1 MSTLA
6 DKIGRREHLQKQWHE
21 LYASKATEK
30 NWTAEEA
37 SQLKQWFDEAND
49 LGKEIDTLKSLETMS
64 KDMLGSDPRSVVDDG
79 SKDDDRQ
86 QDARVKSFA
95 ERLQEDAGFKAF
107 KDNGGQGTFQIHID
121 DEEVKTLITLADAAP
136 QNVRLP
142 RIEPF
147 PVERR
152 TVADMMM
159 QGTID
164 RGTLEYYEETTFT
177 NAAAT
182 VAEGAAKP
190 EAAIDWTLRTE
201 SLSKIAVWIPAT
213 SESLQDISWLR
224 STLENR
230 LVFMVRRVEEAQLM
244 NGNGTPPNISGITDR
259 SGIQTQALGADP
271 VPAAILKAAN
281 LIRVNSFYE
290 PDGVVIHPL
299 DMEAI
304 RLERTADGIYIFG
317 SPTDP
322 YTSLRLWGMEVRE
335 TTAQTENTAVVGAYG
350 TAAQV
355 FRRGG
360 ITVTASTEHASYFI
374 ENKVAILA
382 EERLGLAVYRANAFC
397 TVTGI

>member
-1 MSTLA
+1 MTALNEKQGRLTYLQGEWQKLWNSKPERNFTSDEA
-6 DKIGRREHLQKQWHE
+6 DNL
-21 LYASKATEK
+21 K
-30 NWTAEEA
+30 NWNTEMA
-37 SQLKQWFDEAND
+37 D
-49 LGKEIDTLKSLETMS
+49 LGKEIDQLKELEAMAGNIVG
-64 KDMLGSDPRSVVDDG
+64 KEPRQIVDDEP
-79 SKDDDRQ
+79 KQNEREPR
-86 QDARVKSFA
+86 AKSFA
-95 ERLQEDAGFKAF
+95 ERLEEDAGFKAF
-107 KDNGGQGTFQIHID
+107 RERGSGTFSLSID
-121 DEEVKTLITLADAAP
+121 TEEAKTLITLSDAAP

-142 RIEPF
+142 RVEPY
-147 PVERR
+147 PLERR

-177 NAAAT
+177 NAAAET
-182 VAEGAAKP
+182 AEGSAKP
-190 EAAIDWTLRTE
+190 EAALDWTLRTE

-230 LVFMVRRVEEAQLM
+230 MVFMLERRKEAQLM
-244 NGNGTPPNISGITDR
+244 NGNGTAPNISGITDR
-259 SGIQTQALGADP
+259 SGIQTQALGADA
-271 VPAAILKAAN
+271 VPDAILKAAN

-290 PDGVVIHPL
+290 PDGVVINPL

-304 RLERTADGIYIFG
+304 RLLKTADGIYIFG
-317 SPTDP
+317 NPADP
-322 YTSLRLWGMEVRE
+322 YTAMRLWGMEIRE

-355 FRRGG
+355 FYRGP
-360 ITVTASTEHASYFI
+360 ISVVASTEHSTYFT

-382 EERLGLAVYRANAFC
+382 EQRLGLAVYRPNAFC